1 MDTKKYN
8 KEFSHYANV
17 IAEALS
23 KGDLSTYRA
32 ADALLKES
40 VSAYEM
46 EKKLEAQL
54 DTKNFGVLNHIFE
67 QELPRLFKTNK
78 KAVRAV
84 VKLIKEDK
92 NLLNQFNFYKALKEY
107 NSSAVDSE
115 VYLKRLVEEFDN
127 KINHENLCCAIS
139 NEKLRDTLIENNV
152 FPSDFIDEKDMRL
165 YEDVETL
172 TCSKVLL
179 SNTLVILEAEKRVAN
194 ILNENK
200 KVEDAKPKVDAIREF
215 EENMRDT
222 LTESEIDLVK
232 TITSAREPIAEAKR
246 EKLFNSYRDEC
257 IKKVDEMI
265 ASEPYNDELKGLK
278 QQIES
283 KTYNKETI
291 VEDMAKL
298 LAIRD
303 VLDE

>member
-54 DTKNFGVLNHIFE
+54 NTRNFGVLNHIFE

-78 KAVRAV
+78 KAVREV

-107 NSSAVDSE
+107 NSSSVDSE
-115 VYLKRLVEEFDN
+115 TYLKRLVEEFDN

-152 FPSDFIDEKDMRL
+152 VPSEFIDKKDMSL

-172 TCSKVLL
+172 TCTKVLL
-179 SNTLVILEAEKRVAN
+179 SNTLSILEAEKRVAN
-194 ILNENK
+194 MLNESK
-200 KVEDAKPKVDAIREF
+200 KVEDSKPKVDAIREF

>member
-54 DTKNFGVLNHIFE
+54 NTRNFGLLNHIFE

-78 KAVRAV
+78 KAVREV

-107 NSSAVDSE
+107 NSSSVDSE
-115 VYLKRLVEEFDN
+115 TYLKRLVEEFDN

-152 FPSDFIDEKDMRL
+152 VPSEFIDEKDMSL

-172 TCSKVLL
+172 TCTKVLL
-179 SNTLVILEAEKRVAN
+179 SNTLSILEAEKRVAN
-194 ILNENK
+194 MLNENK
-200 KVEDAKPKVDAIREF
+200 KVEDSKPKVDAIREF

>member
-54 DTKNFGVLNHIFE
+54 NTRNFGVLNHIFE

-78 KAVRAV
+78 KAVREV

-107 NSSAVDSE
+107 NSSSVDSE
-115 VYLKRLVEEFDN
+115 TYLKRLVEEFDD

-152 FPSDFIDEKDMRL
+152 VPSEFIDEKDMSL

-172 TCSKVLL
+172 TCTKVLL
-179 SNTLVILEAEKRVAN
+179 SNTLSILEAEKRVAN
-194 ILNENK
+194 MLNESK
-200 KVEDAKPKVDAIREF
+200 KVEDSKPKVDAIREF

-265 ASEPYNDELKGLK
+265 VSEPYNDELKGLK